1 MNSDE
6 NKAHYIKYNNISD
19 DPALI
24 KKAQSLAD
32 RYRLFK
38 QQQRKSN
45 HDFEAAFNAIL
56 TSIDIFQAYDG
67 WSLFIPTNN
76 NLFSGTYKRNNT
88 YTTEIRDALKWL
100 ISESYLEQVSGVTR
114 PKKKHSKKRQ
124 WMPKVYR
131 VTSRWLSEISDKP
144 LSDPRLIRKNP
155 LAGYWE
161 CRKKVDGAKV
171 AVTPSDRQLKLHSRM
186 LADTNETLET
196 YDMFM
201 SNVVTSIGTSAI
213 MPAQLSMMRIFSNGS
228 LNQGGRLYSAIQNY
242 KKETRKYLYFDKE
255 PTIEI
260 DYSAFHPH
268 LIYHQAGLQF
278 DGEDP
283 YEIQDFERDHVK
295 VAFNI
300 MINRKGSKNNK
311 SSAATISE
319 ELEVD
324 LLQATALEDAIMQLH
339 APIAGQ
345 FNSGAGLRLQRLDS
359 DIAASIVDYFINVL
373 QRPIVSIHD
382 SFVVTVR
389 DIESLILAMDA
400 SYKELLDKD
409 VLMRSIKS
417 TSQVFSEPL
426 TAAINMS
433 FNQRAEEVT
442 PCGWDALVAKEGVYD
457 LPSIEAAE
465 EDVSDA

>member
-1 MNSDE
+1 
-6 NKAHYIKYNNISD
+6 
-19 DPALI
+19 
-24 KKAQSLAD
+24 
-32 RYRLFK
+32 
-38 QQQRKSN
+38 
-45 HDFEAAFNAIL
+45 
-56 TSIDIFQAYDG
+56 
-67 WSLFIPTNN
+67 
-76 NLFSGTYKRNNT
+76 
-88 YTTEIRDALKWL
+88 
-100 ISESYLEQVSGVTR
+100 
-114 PKKKHSKKRQ
+114 
-124 WMPKVYR
+124 
-131 VTSRWLSEISDKP
+131 
-144 LSDPRLIRKNP
+144 
-155 LAGYWE
+155 
-161 CRKKVDGAKV
+161 
-171 AVTPSDRQLKLHSRM
+171 
-186 LADTNETLET
+186 
-196 YDMFM
+196 
-201 SNVVTSIGTSAI
+201 
-213 MPAQLSMMRIFSNGS
+213 MPAQLSMMRIFSKGS

-260 DYSAFHPH
+260 DYSSFHPH

-278 DGEDP
+278 DGDDP
-283 YEIQDFERDHVK
+283 YEIQGFERDHVK

-311 SSAATISE
+311 SAAATISE

-324 LLQATALEDAIMQLH
+324 LLQATALEDAILRLH

-359 DIAASIVDYFINVL
+359 GIEASIVDYFINVL

-389 DIESLILAMDA
+389 DIESLILAMDG

-409 VLMRSIKS
+409 VLMRGVKS

-433 FNQRAEEVT
+433 FHQLAEEVT
-442 PCGWDALVAKEGVYD
+442 PGGWDTLVAKEGIYD
-457 LPSIEAAE
+457 PSSIEASE